1 MLLSVP
7 LTADEGGEVRFVS
20 VPPRMRL
27 KKQKA
32 SRLDINLETQS
43 LSVKY
48 RDANESEA
56 TEEREKMVIVVI
68 SAWCNENAVRCGL
81 FRHLVSEGE
90 FI

>member
-1 MLLSVP
+1 MLLSNP
-7 LTADEGGEVRFVS
+7 LTADGGEVRFVS

-68 SAWCNENAVRCGL
+68 FCLVQRKCSEVWAV
-81 FRHLVSEGE
+81 FRHFVSEGE